1 LDKKDERNIRATA
14 EEKGLEKGIK
24 QGKEEGIKQ
33 GKEEGVKHVALEL
46 LKAGVLPLA
55 EISKYTGS
63 SLEQVEELR
72 SFLWQS

>member
-14 EEKGLEKGIK
+14 EEKGLEK
-24 QGKEEGIKQ
+24 GIKQ

-55 EISKYTGS
+55 EISKYTGL
-63 SLEQVEELR
+63 SLEQLEELR
-72 SFLWQS
+72 QNV